1 MAIVNDN
8 KDRRSGVNTW
18 ISFLLLIKDMFA
30 PKEHKTGS
38 TTEYRTMTDN
48 NLTDALKDNYDA
60 GYQHSLADHAPKSA
74 QENVV
79 ESVKL
84 NGTALTVTNKSVDI
98 PVPLISTDIYSDR
111 ESNVKT
117 ASPKAVVAYIADIVA
132 QLSGS
137 GLRYKKLVEGEYDPD
152 TGVPTVEGVE
162 GWFYF
167 VPIVGTTNNAH
178 NEYLYIDGVYEFIG
192 TTTVDLSGYMK
203 KDDIVEFTTE
213 EVQAIWSQVF
223 SGSSNSGADG
233 GVEE

>member
-1 MAIVNDN
+1 MAIINDN

-18 ISFLLLIKDMFA
+18 ISFLLLIKGMFA

-48 NLTDALKDNYDA
+48 NLTDVLKNNYDT
-60 GYQHSLADHAPKSA
+60 GYQHSLSDHAPKNA

-84 NGTALTVTNKSVDI
+84 NGTALKITNKSVDI
-98 PVPLISTDIYSDR
+98 PVPSISTDIYSDR

-117 ASPKAVVAYIADIVA
+117 ASPKAVVAYIADMIA

-137 GLRYKKLVEGEYDPD
+137 GLQYKKLVEGEYDPD
-152 TGVPTVEGVE
+152 TGVPTVDGVE

-167 VPIVGTTNNAH
+167 VPIVGTANNAH
-178 NEYLYIDGVYEFIG
+178 NEYLYINGAYEFIG
-192 TTTVDLSGYMK
+192 TTSIDLSDYMK
-203 KDDIVEFTTE
+203 KDDIVEFTAE
-213 EVQAIWSQVF
+213 EVNAIWAEVF
-223 SGSSNSGADG
+223 NS
-233 GVEE
+233 